1 MFEYS
6 SILLLLIALPLIGII
21 FLLFIPNTES
31 NLQKS
36 VGLSVS
42 LLTFFISILLWLK
55 FDMSTSKYQ
64 FVEKFFSVPYSN
76 MHIYIGVDGI
86 SLFFVLLTT
95 FLIPIC
101 LLASW
106 DSVKIHIREYSIA
119 LLLMET
125 ALICVFT
132 VIELLNFYIFFE
144 AILIQM

>member
-76 MHIYIGVDGI
+76 MHIYIGVDIFTSVLRIRTARNYMTPDNPGTRLRGF
-86 SLFFVLLTT
+86 SDLLT
-95 FLIPIC
+95 FP
-101 LLASW
+101 
-106 DSVKIHIREYSIA
+106 KK
-119 LLLMET
+119 
-125 ALICVFT
+125 
-132 VIELLNFYIFFE
+132 
-144 AILIQM
+144 